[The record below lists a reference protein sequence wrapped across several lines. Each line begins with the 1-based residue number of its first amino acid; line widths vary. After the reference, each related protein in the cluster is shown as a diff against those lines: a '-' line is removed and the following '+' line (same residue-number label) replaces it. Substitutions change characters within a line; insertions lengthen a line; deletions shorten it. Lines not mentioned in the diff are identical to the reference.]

1 VIAECGPYAFREVN
15 EKKNIKYL
23 DRNRTSFTLI
33 TTLTFEPDLSGVNK
47 SDMINFLNIP
57 AMVKLFI

>member
-1 VIAECGPYAFREVN
+1 VIAECGPCVFREVN

-23 DRNRTSFTLI
+23 GRNQTSFTLI